1 MDSHS
6 LLMFL
11 YLTLRRKSN
20 HVAENV
26 SISAPGERV
35 QNLLISC
42 QQSGAI
48 LEIGLKEDT
57 LPPVLPI
64 SNQYAHNPSR
74 SLLENAYSLYSL
86 QN

>member
-26 SISAPGERV
+26 SMSAQGERL

-48 LEIGLKEDT
+48 LEIDLKWRNSPT
-57 LPPVLPI
+57 LPFDTVF
-64 SNQYAHNPSR
+64 
-74 SLLENAYSLYSL
+74 
-86 QN
+86 